1 MRSFFDFAIAPINH
15 QSEKE
20 KKKNDVQGTEK
31 KATYWW
37 AQRHRDE
44 KVREKERR
52 MTPRSVSSY
61 PPEVH

>member
-31 KATYWW
+31 KAT
-37 AQRHRDE
+37 
-44 KVREKERR
+44 
-52 MTPRSVSSY
+52 
-61 PPEVH
+61 